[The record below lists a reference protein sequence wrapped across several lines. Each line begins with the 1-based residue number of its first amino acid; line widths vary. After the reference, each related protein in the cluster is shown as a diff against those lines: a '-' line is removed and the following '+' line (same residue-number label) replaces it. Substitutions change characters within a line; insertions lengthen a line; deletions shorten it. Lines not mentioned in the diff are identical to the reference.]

1 MKLSPSDVAA
11 RLPSIAGWKFEDA
24 ALKRQFVFASFA
36 DAIAFVT
43 RLAFEAEAN
52 DHHPDLFINF
62 RRVTVTWTT
71 HTDDGVTDKDFA
83 GAERAG
89 RIAGIFSASSD

>member
-1 MKLSPSDVAA
+1 MKLSPSDVDA
-11 RLPSIAGWKFEDA
+11 RLGSVPGWKFEGTA
-24 ALKRQFVFASFA
+24 RRRQFVFASFA

-43 RLAFEAEAN
+43 RLAFEAEAT

-71 HTDDGVTDKDFA
+71 HSDDGVTDKDFA
-83 GAERAG
+83 GAVRAD
-89 RIAGIFSASSD
+89 RIAAIFSASSD

>member
-11 RLPSIAGWKFEDA
+11 RLPSTPDWKFEGE
-24 ALKRQFVFASFA
+24 ALKRQFVFASFP

-43 RLAFEAEAN
+43 RLAFEAEAT

-71 HTDDGVTDKDFA
+71 HTEDGVTDKDFA
-83 GAERAG
+83 GAERAN
-89 RIAGIFSASSD
+89 RIAGIFPSSPD